1 MNLNF
6 SPSFIEIYDK
16 ALSSN
21 ECNILISQF
30 EKHPHKGE
38 GKIWKNDDYGRRC
51 VKVVD
56 KDFKNSLEIRDPRF
70 SEPTVITSIISNSLD
85 KCMNRYRKK
94 YSMLNNYIGRYKAND
109 VYTFKKFEGN
119 DGGFKVWHHEHGAND
134 TMSKR
139 VLVWAFYL
147 NDCSGTDFMF
157 YPNVSGK
164 EGRCVIFPASFNY
177 MHRSAPNKGI
187 KYYVSGWISY
197 V

>member
-1 MNLNF
+1 
-6 SPSFIEIYDK
+6 
-16 ALSSN
+16 
-21 ECNILISQF
+21 
-30 EKHPHKGE
+30 
-38 GKIWKNDDYGRRC
+38 
-51 VKVVD
+51 
-56 KDFKNSLEIRDPRF
+56 
-70 SEPTVITSIISNSLD
+70 
-85 KCMNRYRKK
+85 
-94 YSMLNNYIGRYKAND
+94 MLNNYIGRYKATD

-119 DGGFKVWHHEHGAND
+119 DGGFKLWHHEHGAND
-134 TMSKR
+134 ITSKR
-139 VLVWAFYL
+139 VFVWAFYL

>member
-21 ECNILISQF
+21 DCNMLISQF
-30 EKHPHKGE
+30 EKHPNKLK
-38 GKIWKNDDYGRRC
+38 GKIYKNGVRT
-51 VKVVD
+51 VD
-56 KDFKNSLEIRDPRF
+56 KDIKDSYEIDDPSF
-70 SEPTVITSIISNSLD
+70 SESTVMTSIISTSLD
-85 KCMNRYRKK
+85 KCFNRYRKK
-94 YSMLNNYIGRYKAND
+94 YSFMKEYISRLEYYNF
-109 VYTFKKFEGN
+109 YTFKKFEGE
-119 DGGFKVWHHEHGAND
+119 DGGFKIWHHEHGPND
-134 TMSKR
+134 AMSKR

>member
-21 ECNILISQF
+21 DCNMLISQF
-30 EKHPHKGE
+30 EKHPNKLK
-38 GKIWKNDDYGRRC
+38 GKIYKNGVRT
-51 VKVVD
+51 VD
-56 KDFKNSLEIRDPRF
+56 KDIKDSYEIDDPSF
-70 SEPTVITSIISNSLD
+70 SESTVMTSIISTSLD
-85 KCMNRYRKK
+85 KCFNRYRKK
-94 YSMLNNYIGRYKAND
+94 YSFMKEYISRLEYYNF
-109 VYTFKKFEGN
+109 YTFKKFEGE
-119 DGGFKVWHHEHGAND
+119 DGGFKIWHHEHGPND
-134 TMSKR
+134 AMSKR

-177 MHRSAPNKGI
+177 IHRSAPNKGI

>member
-21 ECNILISQF
+21 DCNMLISQF
-30 EKHPHKGE
+30 EKHPNKLK
-38 GKIWKNDDYGRRC
+38 GKIYKNGVRT
-51 VKVVD
+51 VD
-56 KDFKNSLEIRDPRF
+56 KDMKDSYEIDDPSF
-70 SEPTVITSIISNSLD
+70 SESTVMTSIISTSLD
-85 KCMNRYRKK
+85 KCFNRYRKK
-94 YSMLNNYIGRYKAND
+94 YSFMKEYISRLEYYNF
-109 VYTFKKFEGN
+109 YTFKKFEGE
-119 DGGFKVWHHEHGAND
+119 DGGFKIWHHEHGPND
-134 TMSKR
+134 AMSKR

-177 MHRSAPNKGI
+177 MHRSASNKGI

>member
-16 ALSSN
+16 ALSSKD
-21 ECNILISQF
+21 CNILISQF
-30 EKHPHKGE
+30 EKQPNKII
-38 GKIWKNDDYGRRC
+38 GKVYNEHGVSICNKDVKDSIELDDP
-51 VKVVD
+51 
-56 KDFKNSLEIRDPRF
+56 SF
-70 SEPTVITSIISNSLD
+70 SEPTVITSIISTSLN
-85 KCMNRYRKK
+85 KCMDRYRKK
-94 YSMLNNYIGRYKAND
+94 YSMLNNYIGRYKATD

-119 DGGFKVWHHEHGAND
+119 DGGFKLWHHEHGAND
-134 TMSKR
+134 ISSKR
-139 VLVWAFYL
+139 VFVWAFYL

-177 MHRSAPNKGI
+177 MHRSAPNNGI

>member
-1 MNLNF
+1 MNLNL

-16 ALSSN
+16 ALSSKD
-21 ECNILISQF
+21 CNILISQF
-30 EKHPHKGE
+30 EKHPNKIKGR
-38 GKIWKNDDYGRRC
+38 IYKNGVRTI
-51 VKVVD
+51 D
-56 KDFKNSLEIRDPRF
+56 KDVKDSFEIDSPSF
-70 SEPTVITSIISNSLD
+70 SEPTVITSIISTSLN
-85 KCMNRYRKK
+85 KCMDRYRKK
-94 YSMLNNYIGRYKAND
+94 YSMLNNYIGRYKATD

-119 DGGFKVWHHEHGAND
+119 DGGFKLWHHEHGAND
-134 TMSKR
+134 ITSKR
-139 VLVWAFYL
+139 VFVWAFYL

>member
-1 MNLNF
+1 MNLNL

-21 ECNILISQF
+21 DCNILISQF
-30 EKHPHKGE
+30 EKHPNRGC
-38 GKIWKNDDYGRRC
+38 GTVFKNG
-51 VKVVD
+51 VLTID
-56 KDFKNSLEIRDPRF
+56 KDIKDSFEIYNALF
-70 SEPTVITSIISNSLD
+70 SRPTVITSIISTALN
-85 KCMNRYRKK
+85 KCFDRYRKK
-94 YSMLNNYIGRYKAND
+94 YSILDDNMSPLKYD
-109 VYTFKKFEGN
+109 DLYTFKKFEGKN
-119 DGGFKVWHHEHGAND
+119 AGYKNWHYEHGPND

-147 NDCSGTDFMF
+147 NNASGTDFMF

-177 MHRSAPNKGI
+177 MHRSSPNKGI
-187 KYYVSGWISY
+187 KYIVTGWITY

>member
-6 SPSFIEIYDK
+6 SPSFIEVYDK
-16 ALSSN
+16 ALSSKD
-21 ECNILISQF
+21 CNILISQF
-30 EKHPHKGE
+30 EKHPNKII
-38 GKIWKNDDYGRRC
+38 GKIYNENGVRTCDRDVKDSIEIDDP
-51 VKVVD
+51 
-56 KDFKNSLEIRDPRF
+56 SF
-70 SEPTVITSIISNSLD
+70 SEPTVITSIISSSLN
-85 KCMNRYRKK
+85 KCMDRYRKK
-94 YSMLNNYIGRYKAND
+94 YSMLNNYMGRYKAND
-109 VYTFKKFEGN
+109 VYTFKKFEGKN
-119 DGGFKVWHHEHGAND
+119 AGFKKWHYEHGSND
-134 TMSKR
+134 AMSKR

-177 MHRSAPNKGI
+177 MHRSEPNKGI

>member
-21 ECNILISQF
+21 DCNMLISQF
-30 EKHPHKGE
+30 EKHPNKLK
-38 GKIWKNDDYGRRC
+38 GKIYKNGVRT
-51 VKVVD
+51 VD
-56 KDFKNSLEIRDPRF
+56 KDIKDSYEIDDPSF
-70 SEPTVITSIISNSLD
+70 SESTVMTSIISTSLD
-85 KCMNRYRKK
+85 KCFNRYRKK
-94 YSMLNNYIGRYKAND
+94 YSFMKEYISRLEYYNF
-109 VYTFKKFEGN
+109 YTFKKFEGE
-119 DGGFKVWHHEHGAND
+119 DGGFKIWHHEHGPND
-134 TMSKR
+134 AMSKR

-177 MHRSAPNKGI
+177 MHRSASNKGI

>member
-21 ECNILISQF
+21 DCDMLISQF
-30 EKHPHKGE
+30 EKHPNKIE
-38 GKIWKNDDYGRRC
+38 GKIFKNGVRTI
-51 VKVVD
+51 D
-56 KDFKNSLEIRDPRF
+56 KDVKDSFEIDSPSF
-70 SEPTVITSIISNSLD
+70 SEPTVITSIISTSLN
-85 KCMNRYRKK
+85 KCFNRYIKK
-94 YSMLNNYIGRYKAND
+94 YSFMKKYLSRLEYFD
-109 VYTFKKFEGN
+109 FYTFKKFEGKN
-119 DGGFKVWHHEHGAND
+119 GGYKSWHHEHGPND
-134 TMSKR
+134 IMSKR
-139 VLVWAFYL
+139 ALVWAFYL
-147 NDCSGTDFMF
+147 NDSSGTDFMF

-177 MHRSAPNKGI
+177 MHKSAPNKGI